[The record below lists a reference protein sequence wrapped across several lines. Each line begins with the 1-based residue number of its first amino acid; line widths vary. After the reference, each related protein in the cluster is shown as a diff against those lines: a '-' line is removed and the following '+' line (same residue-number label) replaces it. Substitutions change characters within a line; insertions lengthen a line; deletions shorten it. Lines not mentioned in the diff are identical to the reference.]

1 MIWVNFCKHLNNKEI
16 FLLTCSFS
24 DYLLSSSNRLASKQE
39 PVFIIRLFLL
49 QYRNWTSLSKGT
61 YSTTLHDITNRMKSQ
76 TISQI
81 NTQFCSLIPNNY
93 QIWGWSHSHS
103 KEFKARVI
111 LESCL
116 IRVILNMFYCAIR
129 FYVPGN
135 QACSWSPDI
144 WNLIIRRLATMVFLG
159 EILFW
164 RVKNLKYDP
173 YSATNVAEF
182 W

>member
-1 MIWVNFCKHLNNKEI
+1 MIYQIEINFCKHLNKKEI
-16 FLLTCSFS
+16 FLLACSFS

-81 NTQFCSLIPNNY
+81 NTQSCSLIHSNH
-93 QIWGWSHSHS
+93 QIWWSSHSES

-111 LESCL
+111 LGSCL
-116 IRVILNMFYCAIR
+116 IRVTLNLFYCAIR
-129 FYVPGN
+129 STYLEIRPVVGH
-135 QACSWSPDI
+135 QTSETWS
-144 WNLIIRRLATMVFLG
+144 LG
-159 EILFW
+159 DWQQWCF
-164 RVKNLKYDP
+164 
-173 YSATNVAEF
+173 
-182 W
+182 